1 MRQLIARDFFET
13 GLKKNVNFKILLLTF
28 LNPIMMRTLTRLF
41 FVVSVILFTACNSKG
56 DESALV
62 PKADSLASNA
72 QNDPHHLL
80 TGKWNYTRIGS
91 QNKPNYLFVIFKA
104 NNTASLHGPDS
115 EFERIKWR
123 FDDKLG
129 LIITGLKKSDDSG
142 WTFRDSV
149 YKYVFSNGNR
159 SLSLTGKRQSFTL
172 KRL

>member
-1 MRQLIARDFFET
+1 MTRFFFT
-13 GLKKNVNFKILLLTF
+13 VIVIF
-28 LNPIMMRTLTRLF
+28 L
-41 FVVSVILFTACNSKG
+41 TACNNKG
-56 DESALV
+56 DESGKT
-62 PKADSLASNA
+62 PKGDSLSSKL
-72 QNDPHHLL
+72 QDQPHHLL
-80 TGKWNYTRIGS
+80 AGKWNYTRIGS
-91 QNKPNYLFVIFKA
+91 RNKPDYLFVIFKS

-115 EFERIKWR
+115 EFERIRWR
-123 FDDKLG
+123 FDEKLG